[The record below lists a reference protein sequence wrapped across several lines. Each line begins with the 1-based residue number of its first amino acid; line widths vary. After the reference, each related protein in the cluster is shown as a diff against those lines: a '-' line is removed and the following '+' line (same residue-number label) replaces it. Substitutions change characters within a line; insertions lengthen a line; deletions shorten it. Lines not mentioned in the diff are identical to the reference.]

1 MKSKK
6 ANLKK
11 EVKGPMKMKAGGYL
25 EPDKELMFGGKSKY
39 QAGGMAP
46 TPMKPKK
53 KMEMPASMQ
62 TPPKKKKP
70 MGLMGKMKNAMDKSK
85 YKSGGFPDLTGD
97 GKVTKAD
104 ILKGRGVIKEAGGMM
119 EECGPG
125 RPCYNA
131 KKAAR
136 TARKQE
142 RNRRNPNAARRRAAN
157 AGNGGGG
164 AGIGGAMKTIAGLG
178 ALGFMAKK
186 AKDSM

>member
-46 TPMKPKK
+46 APMKPKK

-62 TPPKKKKP
+62 TPPKKKP
-70 MGLMGKMKNAMDKSK
+70 MGLMGKIKNAMDKSK

-125 RPCYNA
+125 RPCRNA
-131 KKAAR
+131 KKAAK
-136 TARKQE
+136 TARRQE

>member
-39 QAGGMAP
+39 QAGGM
-46 TPMKPKK
+46 TNMPMKPKK

-70 MGLMGKMKNAMDKSK
+70 MGLMDKLENAMGKSK
-85 YKSGGFPDLTGD
+85 YKSGGFPDLNKD
-97 GKVTKAD
+97 GKVTRAD

-125 RPCYNA
+125 RPCHNA
-131 KKAAR
+131 KKAAK

-142 RNRRNPNAARRRAAN
+142 RNRRNPNASRRRAAN